1 MHYEEEVFESKVKL
15 NTWKKIVKVVFSD
28 RKTVILMFFYAI
40 VMGFLDVSFALFGAY
55 AIDVYF
61 TAGDFQTIPIFIGL
75 FLGCAFLLGFSVWGF
90 LNQASKIEIQ
100 TNYLLRKEA
109 FKNLQQLPF
118 SYFDKTPQGWIM
130 ARMTSDSR
138 RLANIISWGLVD
150 LMWSFVLMLV
160 ILVIL
165 FIYNVKL
172 ALIIFISV
180 PIMMV
185 LAYFFRRR
193 ILIHYR
199 ESRKVN
205 SFVTQSFNESFLGAK
220 TTKSLAIEQQY
231 KDEFEKLT
239 GDLKSKTL
247 KAVIWSALFTPIIAF
262 ISYVV
267 LSFIIVE
274 GSKIVLGL
282 AVGTLSIGT
291 FYLFVDYTVKFFDP
305 IMQSARILAQF
316 QQAQASAER
325 IIALIE
331 EEAAIKDAPEVLEKY
346 GNMLNPN
353 YDNWEEIKGEV
364 TFKNVTFYYNDKEVI
379 LDNFNL
385 HLKAGTRVAL
395 VGPTGAGKTTIV
407 NLLSRFYEPVE
418 GEILIDGINYQE
430 RSIYWLHRKIGYVL
444 QTPHLF
450 TGTIYDNII
459 YGKLDATEEE
469 VIKAS
474 KLVGAHDFIMKTKNG
489 YYSEVGEGG
498 AKLSIGEKQ
507 LISFARA
514 IIGNPEILILDEAT
528 SSIDSEKEALIQEA
542 INQILTNKTSL
553 VVAHRLST
561 IVNSDLIIYIDDG
574 KIVEMGDHHTLI
586 KNKGP
591 YFNLY
596 KNQFIAEKTQEIED
610 LIKV

>member
-1 MHYEEEVFESKVKL
+1 
-15 NTWKKIVKVVFSD
+15 
-28 RKTVILMFFYAI
+28 
-40 VMGFLDVSFALFGAY
+40 
-55 AIDVYF
+55 
-61 TAGDFQTIPIFIGL
+61 
-75 FLGCAFLLGFSVWGF
+75 
-90 LNQASKIEIQ
+90 
-100 TNYLLRKEA
+100 
-109 FKNLQQLPF
+109 
-118 SYFDKTPQGWIM
+118 
-130 ARMTSDSR
+130 
-138 RLANIISWGLVD
+138 
-150 LMWSFVLMLV
+150 MLV